1 MKTPSPAGPEGMTA
15 EEKLRTLTPGQRSEF
30 EAKART
36 LGLEARSLAA
46 MDVEAAGQ
54 LVSAQNRLSPRQA
67 ATGQAMQDQ
76 ILREREQTISR
87 LLAMLKQMNDAK
99 ARPPR

>member
-1 MKTPSPAGPEGMTA
+1 MNA
-15 EEKLRTLTPGQRSEF
+15 EDKLRTLTPGQRSEF

-36 LGLEARSLAA
+36 LGLEARALAA
-46 MDVEAAGQ
+46 LDAESAGQ
-54 LVSAQNRLSPRQA
+54 QIAARNQLSPRQA

-87 LLAMLKQMNDAK
+87 LLALLKLMNDAQAK
-99 ARPPR
+99 AAPRAAR